1 MVVKVK
7 GVSQAKQKLD
17 ALLGEVQG
25 RKVGRAIKSALFII
39 GADAA
44 TMTPIG
50 ETSVLI
56 NSQYQELLF
65 NGTRVTGRVGY
76 SANYAVY
83 VHEASGKLRGRPR
96 ANGSGNY
103 WDPSGEPKF
112 LEKAFKD
119 NADKVAK
126 IIRKELSL

>member
-44 TMTPIG
+44 TMTPID
-50 ETSVLI
+50 TSYLV
-56 NSQYQELLF
+56 NSQYQELLV

-83 VHEASGKLRGRPR
+83 VHEASGKLKGRPR

-119 NADKVAK
+119 NSDKVAA

>member
-44 TMTPIG
+44 TMTPID
-50 ETSVLI
+50 TSYLV
-56 NSQYQELLF
+56 NSQYQELLV

-83 VHEASGKLRGRPR
+83 VHEASGKFRGRPR

-119 NADKVAK
+119 NSDKVDA

>member
-1 MVVKVK
+1 MGVKVK

-44 TMTPIG
+44 TMTPID
-50 ETSVLI
+50 TSYLV
-56 NSQYQELLF
+56 NSQYQELLV

-83 VHEASGKLRGRPR
+83 VHEASGKLKGRPR
-96 ANGSGNY
+96 ANGSGNH

-119 NADKVAK
+119 NADKVSA

>member
-1 MVVKVK
+1 MDVKVK

-44 TMTPIG
+44 TMTPID
-50 ETSVLI
+50 TSYLV
-56 NSQYQELLF
+56 NSQYQELLV

-76 SANYAVY
+76 SANYAAY
-83 VHEASGKLRGRPR
+83 VHEASGKLKGRPR

-119 NADKVAK
+119 NADKVAA

>member
-44 TMTPIG
+44 TMTPID
-50 ETSVLI
+50 TSYLV
-56 NSQYQELLF
+56 NSQYQEMLV

-119 NADKVAK
+119 NADKVAA
-126 IIRKELSL
+126 IIHKELSL

>member
-1 MVVKVK
+1 MGVKVK

-44 TMTPIG
+44 TMTPID
-50 ETSVLI
+50 TSYLV
-56 NSQYQELLF
+56 NSQYQELLV

-83 VHEASGKLRGRPR
+83 VHEASGKLKGRQR

-119 NADKVAK
+119 NYDKVAA

>member
-44 TMTPIG
+44 TMTPID
-50 ETSVLI
+50 TSYLV
-56 NSQYQELLF
+56 NSQYQELLV

-83 VHEASGKLRGRPR
+83 VHEAPGKLKGRPR
-96 ANGSGNY
+96 TNGSGNY

-112 LEKAFKD
+112 LETAFKD
-119 NADKVAK
+119 NSDKVTA